1 MRLARLS
8 RALFFVAALAPLVSC
23 GSSPTTP
30 STGAIAI
37 VTLTV
42 APDPITAV
50 ITNTFGPTYTATWTL
65 TMTESGAVGGTV
77 QLMRASVFDNATG
90 KLVAATNYDS
100 NDLLVFV
107 GKNRLEANGTL
118 AVPLQLS
125 YILSTLDR
133 AATLTMLTTVKDDRG
148 NNVDSSL
155 LVKLQ

>member
-8 RALFFVAALAPLVSC
+8 RALFCVAALAPLVSC

-37 VTLTV
+37 VTLAV
-42 APDPITAV
+42 APNPITAV

-90 KLVAATNYDS
+90 TLVAATNYDS

>member
-8 RALFFVAALAPLVSC
+8 RALLCAAALAPLASC

-65 TMTESGAVGGTV
+65 TMTETGAVGGTV
-77 QLMRASVFDNATG
+77 QLMRASVFDNETG

-100 NDLLVFV
+100 SDLLVFV
-107 GKNRLEANGTL
+107 GKNRLEASGTL
-118 AVPLQLS
+118 AIPLQVS
-125 YILSTLDR
+125 YILSTLKR
-133 AATLTMLTTVKDDRG
+133 EATLHLFTSVKDDKG
-148 NNVDSSL
+148 NNVESSL
-155 LVKLQ
+155 LVKLL

>member
-8 RALFFVAALAPLVSC
+8 RVLCCAAALAPLASC

-30 STGAIAI
+30 STGAIAV
-37 VTLTV
+37 VTLT
-42 APDPITAV
+42 AKPDPIVSV

-107 GKNRLEANGTL
+107 GKNRLEASGTL
-118 AVPLQLS
+118 DVPLQVS

-133 AATLTMLTTVKDDRG
+133 SATLTLFTTVKDDRG
-148 NNVDSSL
+148 NSVDSSL